1 MDATLTQSTDTT
13 PRGLVPGTNV
23 RLSDVPARVGA
34 PEPRPPEPVIE
45 LVRTGEVV
53 RAIDIVCGCG
63 QHIRLHCLYE

>member
-1 MDATLTQSTDTT
+1 MEATLTRSPQT
-13 PRGLVPGTNV
+13 PTRGLVSGTNV

-34 PEPRPPEPVIE
+34 PDQTPPEPAIE

-63 QHIRLHCLYE
+63 QHIRVHCLYE